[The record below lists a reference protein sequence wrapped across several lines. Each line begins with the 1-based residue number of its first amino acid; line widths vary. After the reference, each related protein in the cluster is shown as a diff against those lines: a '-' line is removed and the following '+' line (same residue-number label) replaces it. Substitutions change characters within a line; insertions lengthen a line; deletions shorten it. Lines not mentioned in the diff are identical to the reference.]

1 MCSSACKASWH
12 YGHVHKLN
20 RLRNNQTVRHIR
32 VKAKMWS
39 PSIKASK
46 FQYQI
51 WKWIF
56 FAILAFAIIEEMA
69 FARISLQI
77 PYSFILP
84 AILLGKTVL
93 RYVFEAAWSKF
104 WKSSLEKFSC
114 YWKYWKKFFKSQ
126 MTLLWHVCN
135 SQEGE
140 IVSEGEFL
148 LSVCFEKKNIWYHYV
163 YAKG

>member
-1 MCSSACKASWH
+1 M
-12 YGHVHKLN
+12 
-20 RLRNNQTVRHIR
+20 
-32 VKAKMWS
+32 
-39 PSIKASK
+39 ASK

-56 FAILAFAIIEEMA
+56 FAILAFAITEEMA

-104 WKSSLEKFSC
+104 
-114 YWKYWKKFFKSQ
+114 
-126 MTLLWHVCN
+126 
-135 SQEGE
+135 
-140 IVSEGEFL
+140 
-148 LSVCFEKKNIWYHYV
+148 
-163 YAKG
+163 